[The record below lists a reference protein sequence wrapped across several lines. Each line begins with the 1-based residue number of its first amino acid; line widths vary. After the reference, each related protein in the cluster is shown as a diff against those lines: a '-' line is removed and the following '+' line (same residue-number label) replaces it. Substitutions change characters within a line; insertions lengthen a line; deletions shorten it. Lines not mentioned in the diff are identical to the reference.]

1 MAANTKARKSVS
13 LTSDLLVAKG
23 AAKPAVEAPTASQAR
38 RDTPL
43 NFRVSPEFRR
53 AFRTF
58 AAQND
63 MKLNELLI
71 ASFEEYAARHGKG

>member
-1 MAANTKARKSVS
+1 LVS
-13 LTSDLLVAKG
+13 KG
-23 AAKPAVEAPTASQAR
+23 AAKAVEVVQADPKGR

-71 ASFEEYAARHGKG
+71 AAFEEYASRHGGQG